1 MEKSFYWYNV
11 TVQFTV
17 EDENSGK
24 IKKVKELLKTNNQ
37 KSKIRHPNQVSN
49 LVIYD
54 ISQEFDSV
62 YLNLYN
68 YVSDNCIK
76 YRHPNNI

>member
-24 IKKVKELLKTNNQ
+24 IKKVKELFMVKAASITDAETQVAKDLDGTTGDYRILTVNE
-37 KSKIRHPNQVSN
+37 SKIVRIIKPDNV
-49 LVIYD
+49 D
-54 ISQEFDSV
+54 I
-62 YLNLYN
+62 NA
-68 YVSDNCIK
+68 
-76 YRHPNNI
+76 